1 LRSSVRAKNGDFTK
15 LGATLEAERCLLC
28 VNAPCATACPA
39 GTEPDKFIRQLRF
52 ENELG
57 GAETIL
63 DNNALGGMCGA
74 VCPVSR
80 LCEGACTRKSVD
92 EPVKI
97 GAIQKYLHNVGIEQG
112 ISLPPVPPPTGHKVA
127 VIGAGPSGL
136 SCAREL
142 LRRGSAVTIFEK
154 HADTGGA
161 LRYAL
166 SPVRVSHDSVTEE
179 VDRIKAMGA
188 VFQFNTEVADIKDLY
203 ALGKFDDVYISPGL
217 QASRQVKIAT
227 SEETTSAGLAKVTTA
242 LDFLYGANADA
253 ASEHHRASTSTCMGQ
268 SVVVIGGGSVAM
280 DCAITAIELGATR
293 VYAVSLESLDSLPAD
308 EDEIRL
314 ARERG
319 VIFLPEMRI
328 ARIVTTDNIVAVQI
342 RKTDNGKIEDQ
353 ADAESHLLASAVIVA
368 AGQVLDVNGKQLLSL
383 EGHPDHV
390 LVNTAKASELAAEM
404 LSTASSSSGQYVK
417 VYAGGD
423 AVRGA
428 GDTVV
433 QAVADGKRAA
443 SLMLP
448 TTPVAPRQEISLRTE
463 FCGVVFENPF
473 CLSSSPVSNSAEMI
487 ATAFEAGWGG
497 AYYKTLN
504 REDKFRISHPS
515 PRLGSVHAAV
525 GSRMGVGIQ
534 NVEQISDRPLADN
547 LADILWL
554 RKNYPDKVNGVSIM
568 GYDEEDWAYL
578 AAAAE
583 VRLLVVST
591 CIT

>member
-1 LRSSVRAKNGDFTK
+1 
-15 LGATLEAERCLLC
+15 
-28 VNAPCATACPA
+28 
-39 GTEPDKFIRQLRF
+39 
-52 ENELG
+52 
-57 GAETIL
+57 
-63 DNNALGGMCGA
+63 
-74 VCPVSR
+74 
-80 LCEGACTRKSVD
+80 
-92 EPVKI
+92 
-97 GAIQKYLHNVGIEQG
+97 
-112 ISLPPVPPPTGHKVA
+112 
-127 VIGAGPSGL
+127 
-136 SCAREL
+136 
-142 LRRGSAVTIFEK
+142 
-154 HADTGGA
+154 
-161 LRYAL
+161 
-166 SPVRVSHDSVTEE
+166 
-179 VDRIKAMGA
+179 
-188 VFQFNTEVADIKDLY
+188 
-203 ALGKFDDVYISPGL
+203 
-217 QASRQVKIAT
+217 
-227 SEETTSAGLAKVTTA
+227 
-242 LDFLYGANADA
+242 
-253 ASEHHRASTSTCMGQ
+253 
-268 SVVVIGGGSVAM
+268 
-280 DCAITAIELGATR
+280 
-293 VYAVSLESLDSLPAD
+293 
-308 EDEIRL
+308 
-314 ARERG
+314 
-319 VIFLPEMRI
+319 
-328 ARIVTTDNIVAVQI
+328 
-342 RKTDNGKIEDQ
+342 
-353 ADAESHLLASAVIVA
+353 
-368 AGQVLDVNGKQLLSL
+368 
-383 EGHPDHV
+383 
-390 LVNTAKASELAAEM
+390 
-404 LSTASSSSGQYVK
+404 

-423 AVRGA
+423 AVRGG